1 MIRKVL
7 KGIFLYYFM
16 SYEFLEHT
24 ADVKFRAKGSTV
36 GEMFSFAAD
45 AMNEVIRG
53 DIKIIEQRAV
63 TFDVKGE
70 SFEELLYSFLE
81 EFLFLLDAEDFLV
94 SSVKEISVDKETFE
108 LKAVVM
114 GDSAENYKFT
124 NDVKAVTYNEMY
136 VKEKDGEFV
145 CEVVLD
151 V

>member
-1 MIRKVL
+1 
-7 KGIFLYYFM
+7 M

-24 ADVKFRAKGSTV
+24 ADVKFRVKGSSFEEV
-36 GEMFSFAAD
+36 FSSAAD

-53 DIKIIEQRAV
+53 DIKIVEQRAV
-63 TFDVKGE
+63 TFDVKGKDI
-70 SFEELLYSFLE
+70 EELLYNFLE

-94 SSVKEISVDKETFE
+94 SSVSEIEINKETFE

-124 NDVKAVTYNEMY
+124 NDVKAVTYSDMKIY
-136 VKEKDGEFV
+136 EKGDSVFA
-145 CEVVLD
+145 EVVLD